1 MFLTRSPLG
10 LPVHCCTMDLV
21 RLACVKHAASVRP
34 EPGSNSPSR
43 TRRLLGIVL
52 ESLRRPGG
60 ISPNRRSDL
69 IVVVGIGWESDP
81 ELTSN
86 TTAKPPCCPHWRSV
100 FSSVF
105 KEHQLSACAPHG
117 AEMPA
122 RPDPRVPEGA
132 NCEANGE
139 QGRPQRG
146 HPDPVGDSGPV
157 RPRPRSASIDRP
169 SAAERVAQQPG
180 QHPMTLGT
188 TRWIPGQLATE
199 SK

>member
-132 NCEANGE
+132 RYETNGD

-146 HPDPVGDSGPV
+146 HPDPVGFLTPSGRAPDHHRSTDRV
-157 RPRPRSASIDRP
+157 PRSASLNC
-169 SAAERVAQQPG
+169 PG
-180 QHPMTLGT
+180 QHHSTLGT